1 MTPRIGRIPYL
12 NTEPFFGDDR
22 IRADAVVTSPREML
36 SLAARREV
44 DIAPLPVVA
53 EFDYPGRFAP
63 VGNLG
68 IASFGPA
75 RSVILK
81 SRVSVEKL
89 AGCQIGII
97 DDTATSV
104 RLLKVLLDY
113 WHGAKSQ
120 TRFGSIGAGND
131 AVLLIGDTALQ
142 NARASDEHPKVI
154 DLADEWK
161 KATGLPF
168 VFARWYATSG
178 VSEAD
183 RESVAGYFDKNL
195 TFNLSDPSC
204 IHRRRTDPG
213 LSLEQTGCYI
223 RNFIYRLGDV
233 ELEGLRRFRE
243 LDSELQQKVSA
254 A

>member
-1 MTPRIGRIPYL
+1 MKPRIGRIPYL
-12 NTEPFFGDDR
+12 NTEPFFDDDK
-22 IRADAVVTSPREML
+22 IRTDAVLASPREML
-36 SLAARREV
+36 SLAVRRAV

-63 VGNLG
+63 VGNFG

-81 SRVSVEKL
+81 SRVSVERL
-89 AGCQIGII
+89 AGRQIGII

-104 RLLKVLLDY
+104 RLLKVLLKY
-113 WHGAKSQ
+113 WNGAKSQ

-131 AVLLIGDTALQ
+131 AVLLIGDRALR
-142 NARASDEHPKVI
+142 NTRSSDEYPVVI

-168 VFARWYATSG
+168 VFALWYAANE

-183 RESVAGYFDKNL
+183 RENVADYFDKNL
-195 TFNLSDPSC
+195 TSNLSDPSG
-204 IHRRRTDPG
+204 IHRRKTEPG
-213 LSLEQTGCYI
+213 LSLEQIGSYI

-243 LDSELQQKVSA
+243 LDSDLQRKVNA

>member
-1 MTPRIGRIPYL
+1 MRPEIGRIPYL
-12 NTEPFFGDDR
+12 NTEPFFCDDAM
-22 IRADAVVTSPREML
+22 RADATVASPREML
-36 SLAARREV
+36 SLAVRREV

-63 VGNLG
+63 IGNFG

-81 SRVSVEKL
+81 SRVNVEKL
-89 AGCQIGII
+89 AGCEIGII

-104 RLLKVLLDY
+104 RLLRVLLNHWND
-113 WHGAKSQ
+113 AESQ

-131 AVLLIGDTALQ
+131 AVLLIGDEALR
-142 NARASDEHPKVI
+142 NVRPSDEHPVVV

-168 VFARWYATSG
+168 VFARWHAAND

-183 RESVAGYFDKNL
+183 RESVAGYFDRNL
-195 TFNLSDPSC
+195 TSNLSDPSS

-213 LSLEQTGCYI
+213 LSLEQTGSYI
-223 RNFIYRLGDV
+223 RNFVYRLGDA

-243 LDSELQQKVSA
+243 LDSELERKVSA

>member
-12 NTEPFFGDDR
+12 NTEPFFGDDAV
-22 IRADAVVTSPREML
+22 RADAVVASPREML
-36 SLAARREV
+36 SLAVRREV
-44 DIAPLPVVA
+44 EIAPLPVVA

-63 VGNLG
+63 VGNFG

-81 SRVSVEKL
+81 CRVSVEKL
-89 AGCQIGII
+89 AGGRIGII

-104 RLLKVLLDY
+104 RLLKVLLNY
-113 WHGAKSQ
+113 WHGAKSH
-120 TRFGSIGAGND
+120 TCFGSIGAGND

-142 NARASDEHPKVI
+142 NARVSDEYPVVI

-168 VFARWYATSG
+168 VFAFWYAASD
-178 VSEAD
+178 VSETD
-183 RESVAGYFDKNL
+183 REKVAGYFDKNL
-195 TFNLSDPSC
+195 TSNLSDPSR

-213 LSLEQTGCYI
+213 LSPEQTGSYI
-223 RNFIYRLGDV
+223 RNFIYRLGDM

-243 LDSELQQKVSA
+243 LDSDLQRKVSA

>member
-1 MTPRIGRIPYL
+1 MRSRIGRIPYL
-12 NTEPFFGDDR
+12 NTEPFFGDDAVR
-22 IRADAVVTSPREML
+22 TDAVVASPRAML
-36 SLAARREV
+36 SLAVRREV

-63 VGNLG
+63 VGNFG

-81 SRVSVEKL
+81 SRVKVERL
-89 AGCQIGII
+89 AGRRIGII

-104 RLLKVLLDY
+104 RLLKILLNY
-113 WHGAKSQ
+113 WHGVKSHSS
-120 TRFGSIGAGND
+120 FGAIGAGND

-142 NARASDEHPKVI
+142 NARSSAEYPVVI

-168 VFARWYATSG
+168 VFALWYAASE

-183 RESVAGYFDKNL
+183 GERVACYFDKNL
-195 TFNLSDPSC
+195 TSNLSDPSG
-204 IHRRRTDPG
+204 IYRRRTEPR
-213 LSLEQTGCYI
+213 LSLEQTGSYI
-223 RNFIYRLGDV
+223 RNFVYRLGDA
-233 ELEGLRRFRE
+233 ELEGLNRFRE
-243 LDSELQQKVSA
+243 MDSELQRKVSA

>member
-1 MTPRIGRIPYL
+1 MKPRIGRIPYL
-12 NTEPFFGDDR
+12 NTEPFFGDDAV
-22 IRADAVVTSPREML
+22 RAESSVASPREML
-36 SLAARREV
+36 SLAVRREV

-63 VGNLG
+63 IGAFG

-81 SRVSVEKL
+81 SRVKVEKL
-89 AGCQIGII
+89 AGCEIGII

-104 RLLKVLLDY
+104 RLLRVLLNH
-113 WHGAKSQ
+113 WNGAKSQ

-131 AVLLIGDTALQ
+131 AVLLIGDEALR
-142 NARASDEHPKVI
+142 NVRPSDEYPVVV
-154 DLADEWK
+154 DLANEWK

-168 VFARWYATSG
+168 VFARWYAAND

-183 RESVAGYFDKNL
+183 RERVAGYFDRNL
-195 TFNLSDPSC
+195 TSNLSNPSA
-204 IHRRRTDPG
+204 IHRRRADSG
-213 LSLEQTGCYI
+213 LSLEQTGSYI
-223 RNFIYRLGDV
+223 RNFVYRLGDA

-243 LDSELQQKVSA
+243 WDSELERKVSA